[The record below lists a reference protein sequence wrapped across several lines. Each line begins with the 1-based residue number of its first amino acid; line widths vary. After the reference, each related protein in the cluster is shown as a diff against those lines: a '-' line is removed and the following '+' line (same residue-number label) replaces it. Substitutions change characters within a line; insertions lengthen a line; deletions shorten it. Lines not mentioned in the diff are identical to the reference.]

1 MASIG
6 KNRLAIYN
14 LLYENPMCD
23 YIVNNELNV
32 LVIGTGWVGNEA
44 FKAAFWAGQYPDTKL
59 NITVVSENAS
69 KYKQAIKAC
78 LPGIVDF
85 ADFDGLKES
94 KYHYADIAVKNIS
107 FECVRNQGI
116 DDELASEIKLNT
128 QNYIIVSVGDDD
140 INYLIAE
147 LLAETLEEIN
157 RKIII
162 AVHGTNPNKEI
173 GSVTLVSFSSE
184 LSYNSDLM
192 NLGGS
197 IHYMYAS
204 KYDPQANKKQK
215 TEEFQ
220 NCFKKEFIDSP
231 EDTDDIFVSIN
242 NFTGRD
248 YNADSSLAQAVH
260 MPCKLN
266 YCLKDASEKEQIC
279 KLVKIINEDEVRF
292 NRLVALEHRRWNAY
306 MAIRGYKMPT
316 KKEQGY
322 LYSNGCTHKDDNA
335 LLHICMCECDEKG
348 EKLGRY
354 SPVWKSQDDT
364 SLSDLDKMSL
374 LCYRELTNK
383 TRTLKS
389 QLEKDMAILDNY
401 LSDTPNE
408 ATLISEFKEAIIKLL
423 NDDDGAVVLYKI
435 IYDKLKEKTENNDL
449 LKLVGVIDEKLKL
462 AKLRNQ
468 KTDFISYDVQFIKMI
483 PICMKLK
490 KGNSTVVTF
499 TTPKNVNDIIVPW
512 LLCADNAVFVY
523 PYGTSYTNR
532 QINICNFFDNH
543 GKNIKAE
550 FYKLSGLY
558 VEKIKEDL
566 DHLINS
572 YKNVIFNITPNL
584 NSEILLALGEY
595 SADIPLITYDI
606 NNGLSFYNLD
616 EILPSKVEDSI
627 LHVNDYIEL
636 LDGEVTN
643 KYTTL
648 VPYSKCEKIEDFFW
662 KTNVVKTKDGTKRK
676 TYNEWNSI
684 LVNSFLQKKEIETA
698 EFGINIYVLPLSNE
712 PEEKQTEKRFIKL
725 LETEK
730 IIQKVEYSNNNTV
743 SFRLLDT
750 EFYSFLTEK
759 GGNLFEA
766 LVYYKLLRTCMF
778 GDAQTGVS
786 FKWKTGNSEYV
797 LNEIDVVA
805 TNGIKL
811 LLVSCKTNPIIDN
824 GFIYE
829 IASEAANFGAIAIL
843 AVSQDLSN
851 PNNFNHNAVARALAT
866 NVSILDAHILKDDKL
881 LKKAIG
887 QILNGKYKGPENF

>member
-23 YIVNNELNV
+23 YIINGELNA
-32 LVIGTGWVGNEA
+32 LIIGTGWVGNEA
-44 FKAAFWAGQYPDTKL
+44 FKSTFWAGQYPNTKL
-59 NITVVSENAS
+59 NITIASENAS
-69 KYKQAIKAC
+69 KYKQAIKTC

-85 ADFDGLKES
+85 ADFDGVKES
-94 KYHYADIAVKNIS
+94 KYHYADISVKDVS
-107 FECVRNQGI
+107 FECIRNQGI
-116 DDELASEIKLNT
+116 DDELAAEIKLNS
-128 QNYIIVSVGDDD
+128 QGYIIVSVGDDD
-140 INYLIAE
+140 INYIIAE
-147 LLAETLEEIN
+147 MLAETLEGLN
-157 RKIII
+157 RKILI
-162 AVHGTNPNKEI
+162 AVHGINPNKKI

-184 LSYNSDLM
+184 SSCNSDLM
-192 NLGGS
+192 DLGNS
-197 IHYMYAS
+197 IYYMYAA

-215 TEEFQ
+215 TEKFKD
-220 NCFKKEFIDSP
+220 CFTKEFIESP
-231 EDTDDIFVSIN
+231 EDTDDVFISIN
-242 NFTGRD
+242 NFTGKD
-248 YNADSSLAQAVH
+248 YDADSSLAQAVH

-266 YCLKDASEKEQIC
+266 YCLNGASEKEQIC
-279 KLVKIINEDEVRF
+279 ELVKIINEGKVRF
-292 NRLVALEHRRWNAY
+292 NKLVALEHRRWNAY
-306 MAIRGYKMPT
+306 MSIRGYKMPNES
-316 KKEQGY
+316 EQGY
-322 LYSNGCTHKDDNA
+322 LYSDGCTHKDDNA

-354 SPVWKSQDDT
+354 STVWKSQDDAG
-364 SLSDLDKMSL
+364 LSDLDKMSL
-374 LCYRELTNK
+374 LCHKKLINK

-389 QLEKDMAILDNY
+389 QLDKDMKALDSY
-401 LSDTPNE
+401 QMDTPYE
-408 ATLISEFKEAIIKLL
+408 DTLILEFKESIIKLL
-423 NDDDGAVVLYKI
+423 NDDDGAAVLYKI
-435 IYDKLKEKTENNDL
+435 IYDKLKTKTENNDL
-449 LKLVGVIDEKLKL
+449 SELICVIDKKLKL

-499 TTPKNVNDIIVPW
+499 TTPKNVNDVIVPW
-512 LLCADNAVFVY
+512 LLCADTSVFVY
-523 PYGTSYTNR
+523 PYGTSYISR
-532 QINICNFFDNH
+532 QLNICNFFDNH
-543 GKNIKAE
+543 GKNTKAD

-558 VEKIKEDL
+558 VEKIKED
-566 DHLINS
+566 INHFLGN
-572 YKNVIFNITPNL
+572 YENIIFNITPNL

-595 SADIPLITYDI
+595 SADIPLITYDM
-606 NNGLSFYNLD
+606 NNGLSFYNID
-616 EILPSKVEDSI
+616 EILPSNVDDCI
-627 LHVNDYIEL
+627 LNVNDYIEL

-684 LVNSFLQKKEIETA
+684 LMTSFLQKKTIESDANST
-698 EFGINIYVLPLSNE
+698 NIYILPLSNE
-712 PEEKQTEKRFIKL
+712 TEENRLEKRFIKL
-725 LETEK
+725 LESEK
-730 IIQKVEYSNNNTV
+730 IIQKVEYRNNNTV
-743 SFRLLDT
+743 RFTLSDA
-750 EFYSFLTEK
+750 EFYIFLTEK

-866 NVSILDAHILKDDKL
+866 NVSILDAHVLKDDKL

-887 QILNGKYKGPENF
+887 QILMGKYKGPEGF